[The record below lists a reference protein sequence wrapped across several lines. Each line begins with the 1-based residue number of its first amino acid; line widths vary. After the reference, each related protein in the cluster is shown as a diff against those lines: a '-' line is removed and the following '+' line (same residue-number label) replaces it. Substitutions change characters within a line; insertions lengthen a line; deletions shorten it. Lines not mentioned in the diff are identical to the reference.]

1 MTQGVGLCFGA
12 CNAVNTMATVNNS
25 AAGWTLG
32 TGVEYMWAPGWSA
45 KAEYDFLDF
54 GTQNVAFGA
63 LGTSLAVT
71 TQVHEFKIGVNWH
84 WLPGSPFGWF

>member
-1 MTQGVGLCFGA
+1 VT
-12 CNAVNTMATVNNS
+12 TMATVNNT

-54 GTQNVAFGA
+54 GTQNVGFGA